1 MGFLAVVSGQPLTA
15 IDECLDRGVLVSDGD
30 AVGFRHDLARLA
42 VEGSLSAAQRASAH
56 TRALAHLTAR
66 GSHDHRWLAHHAAGC
81 GDSAAV
87 LRHAPLAAARAAR
100 LGAHREAA
108 EQFRLAL
115 RHHEPPDR
123 QRAVLLERLSYEYYL
138 TDRLAASG
146 VAVTKLAQGVP
157 VGGELD
163 YLDDGTLAA
172 AIKARRRI

>member
-1 MGFLAVVSGQPLTA
+1 MGFIAAVSGQPLTA

-42 VEGSLSAAQRASAH
+42 VEESLSAAQRARAH

-100 LGAHREAA
+100 LGAHREP
-108 EQFRLAL
+108 R
-115 RHHEPPDR
+115 
-123 QRAVLLERLSYEYYL
+123 SS
-138 TDRLAASG
+138 SG
-146 VAVTKLAQGVP
+146 WP
-157 VGGELD
+157 CS
-163 YLDDGTLAA
+163 
-172 AIKARRRI
+172 IMNRRTGSGACSSGCRTSLP